1 MKTVLAIDLGAE
13 SGRVMAA
20 RFDGQ
25 RISTEE
31 VYRFGNGPVNVRGA
45 LHWDVLR
52 LWQEIQ
58 TGIAKAALAEGAIAA
73 IGLDTWGV
81 DFALLDRDGTL
92 LANPAHYRDPRTEGM
107 QEWVFAR
114 VPRERVFARTGIQ
127 IMQINSLYQ
136 LASLVRTRSPLLE
149 TAQRLVTVPD
159 LLSAWLTGEVANE
172 YTNAT
177 TTQCFDVM
185 GGNWAFDVLDAIGA
199 PGRLFQPVAQPGTIH
214 GAYQGIPVVLT
225 PHHDTACAVLGV
237 PAENER
243 FAYLSSGT
251 WSLLGLELDRPIV
264 TPAALEANVTNEGG
278 YGGTIRLLK
287 NIMGL
292 WLLQESRRTWAVRG
306 EQTDYETLA
315 RLAAEAEPMRSFID
329 PDAPEFIA
337 PGDMPA
343 RIQAWCGRTGQ
354 PVPQSQGAIARCIF
368 ESLALKY
375 RLVLEKLK
383 ALAGKQVDVLHV
395 VGGGARNALLC
406 QMTADATG
414 CRVVAGPAEATAL
427 GNATAQLIAL
437 GELGSVAEARAMI
450 RASSD
455 LMTYAPRDAGV
466 WTAAFERFHDL
477 VGHAS

>member
-31 VYRFGNGPVNVRGA
+31 VHRFGNGPVNVRGA
-45 LHWDVLR
+45 LQWDVLR

-58 TGIAKAALAEGAIAA
+58 AGIAKAARAEGAIAA

-81 DFALLDRDGTL
+81 DFGLLDRDGNL

-136 LASLVRTRSPLLE
+136 LASLTRRGSPLLE
-149 TAQRLVTVPD
+149 AAQRLVTVPD
-159 LLSAWLTGEVANE
+159 LLNAWLTGEVANE

-177 TTQCFDVM
+177 TTQCFDVL
-185 GGNWAFDVLDAIGA
+185 GGDWAFDILDAIGA
-199 PGRLFQPVAQPGTIH
+199 PARLFQPVARPGAIH
-214 GAYQGIPVVLT
+214 GAYEGIPVVLT

-292 WLLQESRRTWAVRG
+292 WLLQESRRTWAARG
-306 EQTDYETLA
+306 KQTDYETLA
-315 RLAAEAEPMRSFID
+315 RLAAEAEPMRSLVD

-375 RLVLEKLK
+375 QLVLEKLK

-427 GNATAQLIAL
+427 GNAAAQLIAL
-437 GELGSVAEARAMI
+437 GELGSVAEARALI

-455 LMTYAPRDAGV
+455 LVTYAPRDAGV
-466 WTAAFERFHDL
+466 WTAAFERFERIIGD
-477 VGHAS
+477 AP